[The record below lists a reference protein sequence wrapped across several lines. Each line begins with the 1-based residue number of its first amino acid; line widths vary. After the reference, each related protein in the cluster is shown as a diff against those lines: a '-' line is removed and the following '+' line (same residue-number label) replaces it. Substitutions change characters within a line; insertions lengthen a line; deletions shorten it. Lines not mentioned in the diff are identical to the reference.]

1 MDEFQNTNPIQTYI
15 LSEIKKFRI
24 ETKLPVG
31 FTIDAGPNIHL
42 LYPGEIKDEVNNWIK
57 KQLPDYWN
65 ENKLIFDNEQAILDV
80 YQKYQKLIFA
90 HPVSETEALEVKHDL
105 SQIDKHKAD
114 LNEDLIVEKLDRLSQ
129 MIEDTKTSLP
139 SEFVKV
145 WDENLKLQ
153 KKSSVTGKFKLVIP
167 IIPKIFT
174 YEKEMPYNLV
184 EEFKQMRK
192 DFKNGH
198 YFLYPK
204 TI

>member
-1 MDEFQNTNPIQTYI
+1 MITRLLSQLESHSDAALHELDECNIMLLNTPHD
-15 LSEIKKFRI
+15 
-24 ETKLPVG
+24 G
-31 FTIDAGPNIHL
+31 FWKNRKIGL
-42 LYPGEIKDEVNNWIK
+42 
-57 KQLPDYWN
+57 
-65 ENKLIFDNEQAILDV
+65 NKLIFDNEQAILDV